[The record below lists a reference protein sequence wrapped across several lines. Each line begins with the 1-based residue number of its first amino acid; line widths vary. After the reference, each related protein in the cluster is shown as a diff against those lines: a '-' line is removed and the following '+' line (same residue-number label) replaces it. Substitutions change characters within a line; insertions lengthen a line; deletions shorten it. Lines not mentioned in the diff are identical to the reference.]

1 MTKSKISAR
10 IILLWTMLLMSA
22 AVSAQMV
29 NPVKFT
35 SSFNKLSNTAAEI
48 VFSGTIEPGWHVYST
63 DVPEDGP
70 TAATFNVDKLEG
82 VTLDGPLKAVGNVIR
97 QHDDMFDMDV
107 SYFEKSAKF
116 VQKLKLSGGKYA
128 VEGYLQ
134 YGACND
140 QTCTP
145 PKNVEVTYTGE
156 VPAASAA
163 KTQDAAKGAVKSAK
177 ADSPAKSDVQPQ
189 AETKSPG
196 KAGAVAG
203 AAIAEQQ
210 SLLPVSA
217 AASSDDDSKKK
228 VETVA
233 ELADEDGVES
243 DETDTLLQDSSLAV
257 VPGADSLAVADMA
270 VAGSEGLWT
279 PVVDELKAFDQGGNA
294 SASDSPLWKIF
305 LLGLLGGLVALVTP
319 CVWPIIP
326 MTVSFFLKRSGDKK
340 KGIRDA
346 WIYGASIVIIY
357 VLLGLIVTGL
367 FGASALNSLSTN
379 AIFNIFFFLLL
390 LVFAASFFGAFELTL
405 PSSWSS
411 AVDSKAEK
419 TGGLIGIF
427 LMAFTLTLV
436 SFSCTGPIIGFL
448 LVEVAADGGSI
459 IAPTV
464 GMLGFAIA
472 LALPFTLFALFP
484 SWLKSMPKSGGWMN
498 TVKVVLGF
506 IELAFALKFLSVA
519 DLAYNWRILD
529 RETFLALW
537 IVIFGLLGLYLLGKI
552 KFKHDDDD
560 THIGVFRFFLAL
572 ISLAFAVY
580 MIPGLWGAPLK
591 AVSAFAPPMKT
602 QDFNLAKDSEVK
614 PMFMDYEE
622 GMAYAAKNHKP
633 VLIDFTGYGC
643 VNCRKMEAAVWTDPR
658 VADKMTS
665 DYVLI
670 QLYVD
675 EKTSLPEPVV
685 VNENGAERK
694 LRTVGDKWSFLQSH
708 KFGANA
714 QPFYVL
720 LSPDGHLLNKAYTY
734 DENIDHYLDFLDTGL
749 KRMKQ

>member
-1 MTKSKISAR
+1 MLKRTTR
-10 IILLWTMLLMSA
+10 FFLLWMLLMVSSA
-22 AVSAQMV
+22 ASSQMV

-35 SSFNKLSNTAAEI
+35 SSFNKLSDTSAEI
-48 VFSGTIEPGWHVYST
+48 VFSGTIDSGWHVYST
-63 DVPEDGP
+63 DVGEDGP
-70 TAATFNVDKLEG
+70 TPATFNVDKIEG
-82 VTLDGPLKAVGNVIR
+82 AALDGPLKAVGNVI
-97 QHDDMFDMDV
+97 HKYDDMFGMDV
-107 SYFEKSAKF
+107 SYFESSAKF
-116 VQKLKLSGGKYA
+116 VQKLKLTGGKYA

-140 QTCTP
+140 QTCMP
-145 PKNVEVTYTGE
+145 PKNVEVKFNGE
-156 VPAASAA
+156 VPAAGKPAA
-163 KTQDAAKGAVKSAK
+163 KD
-177 ADSPAKSDVQPQ
+177 
-189 AETKSPG
+189 PG
-196 KAGAVAG
+196 KETSANSKSEGGLKVGQQLNPDDKTTGRNAAVTA

-210 SLLPVSA
+210 TLQNGQSA
-217 AASSDDDSKKK
+217 TSDTDDSKKK
-228 VETVA
+228 VE
-233 ELADEDGVES
+233 ENS
-243 DETDTLLQDSSLAV
+243 DELTAETLLPSLSDSV
-257 VPGADSLAVADMA
+257 GKDSALQNGVSSDSAFVAS
-270 VAGSEGLWT
+270 GSSAEGLWS
-279 PVVDELKAFDQGGNA
+279 PVIDELKAFDQGGNA

-346 WIYGASIVIIY
+346 WIYGASIVVIY

-519 DLAYNWRILD
+519 DLAYGWRLLD

-602 QDFNLAKDSEVK
+602 QDFNLSKESEVK
-614 PMFMDYEE
+614 PMFMDYES
-622 GMAYAAKNHKP
+622 GMAYAAANHKP

-658 VADKMTS
+658 VADKMTN

-685 VNENGAERK
+685 VNENGTERK
-694 LRTVGDKWSFLQSH
+694 LRTVGDKWSYLQSH

-720 LSPDGHLLNKAYTY
+720 LDSKGHLLNKAYTF
-734 DENIDHYLDFLDTGL
+734 DENIDHYLEFLDKGL
-749 KRMKQ
+749 KKNRE